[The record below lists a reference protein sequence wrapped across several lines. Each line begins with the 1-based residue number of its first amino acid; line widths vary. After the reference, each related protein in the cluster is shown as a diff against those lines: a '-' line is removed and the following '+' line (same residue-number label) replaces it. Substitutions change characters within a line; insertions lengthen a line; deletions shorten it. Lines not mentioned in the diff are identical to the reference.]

1 MRPKNSETR
10 QDNIY
15 LESLYHF
22 WCQKKPL
29 SLEGMGPAGG
39 EGFDG
44 IKKLG
49 WERGEEGKAEEG
61 WIWED

>member
-1 MRPKNSETR
+1 MP
-10 QDNIY
+10 
-15 LESLYHF
+15 
-22 WCQKKPL
+22 KKPL